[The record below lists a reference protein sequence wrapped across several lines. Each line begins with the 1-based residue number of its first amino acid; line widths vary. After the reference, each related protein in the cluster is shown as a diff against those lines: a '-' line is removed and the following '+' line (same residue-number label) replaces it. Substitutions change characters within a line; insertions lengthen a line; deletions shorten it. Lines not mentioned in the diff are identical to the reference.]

1 MNSVGHLNANISFD
15 ERESIEAVQHLFQE
29 FLETF
34 VDEKGEKY
42 YHIEAQR
49 MFDNKR
55 ATMYVNVKHIFKEN
69 FELIEPLIHHYHRY
83 EPAIRKAV
91 QNFLYSYH
99 PEYAKQKLFSVGFFN
114 LYDIENIRGLKTN
127 RLGKL
132 VAVKG
137 TVTKTTEVR
146 PELVIGKFTC
156 SVCNADCGLV
166 DQQFRFTEPKMCPSK
181 ACNNRV
187 DFELQREESL
197 YVDWQKIKVQESASD
212 LPSGSMPRSIEVILR
227 NEQVERAQPGDR
239 VVFIGALVVVPDA
252 YSMLKPGEKYEMT
265 KSANL
270 AKDPSTMGLEGVSGI
285 KALGI
290 RDLNHRMVFL
300 ANNVHTNDTKMSSE
314 RSESHGVDEEKEEF
328 TEAERDEF
336 ESISKIE
343 NLFDKMT
350 SLIAPSVL
358 GNIEVKKGILL
369 MLFGGVNK
377 TTPEGMKLR
386 GDINI
391 CLVGDPS
398 TAKSQ
403 FLKFVHNFVPRTVY
417 TSGRGSTAAGLTASL
432 NRDPE
437 TGEFTI
443 EAGAL
448 LLADNG
454 ICCIDE
460 FDKMNDNDVVAIHE
474 AMEQQTISLTKA
486 GIQASL
492 NARASI
498 LAALNPILGRYD
510 KTKTLKFNVN
520 LAPPLMSRF
529 DLFFVLIDECDE
541 KIDEMLAKKLVQ
553 MHMRVTRAQETFENS
568 SFKNGVISSGKFKRY
583 LKFAK
588 QLNPEIT
595 KEAAVELKNA
605 YVKMRVEEMGVQK
618 SSYRITVRQLESLI
632 RLSEAI
638 AKVHCSIMITVEH
651 VREARKLLNESI
663 MKIYKPDYEMEVE
676 ELGEEANATPEND
689 NQIVEENGENK
700 ITEEPVAAAPKVK
713 VKISSEEYERVS
725 KTFIYLVK
733 TEGSLEKE
741 YLVLKFIETD
751 IENVTDQEEL
761 LKKEK
766 LARSILSRMI
776 KLDKVFIEYT
786 EKDNNQELQKIA
798 FHPRYTDS

>member
-1 MNSVGHLNANISFD
+1 MNSIGHLNANISFD
-15 ERESIEAVQHLFQE
+15 ERESVEAVQHLFQE

-34 VDEKGEKY
+34 IDEKGEKY

-55 ATMYVNVKHIFKEN
+55 ATMYINVKHIFKEN
-69 FELIEPLIHHYHRY
+69 YDLIEPLIHHYHRY

-99 PEYAKQKLFSVGFFN
+99 PEYAKQKIFSVGFFN

-127 RLGKL
+127 KLGKL
-132 VAVKG
+132 IAVKG
-137 TVTKTTEVR
+137 TITKTTEVR

-166 DQQFRFTEPKMCPSK
+166 DQQFKFTYPKMCPSK
-181 ACNNRV
+181 ACSNRI

-239 VVFIGALVVVPDA
+239 VILIGTLVVVPDA
-252 YSMLKPGEKYEMT
+252 YSMLKPGEKYEMM
-265 KSANL
+265 KGANL
-270 AKDPSTMGLEGVSGI
+270 TKDQSSMGLEGVSGI

-290 RDLNHRMVFL
+290 KDLNHRMVFI
-300 ANNVHTNDTKMSSE
+300 ANNVHVSDTKMVTE
-314 RSESHGVDEEKEEF
+314 RFENNSLDEDKEEF
-328 TEAERDEF
+328 TDAEKIEF
-336 ESISKIE
+336 ESISKME

-358 GNIEVKKGILL
+358 GNTEVKKGLLL

-377 TTPEGMKLR
+377 STPEGMKLR
-386 GDINI
+386 GDLNI

-403 FLKFVHNFVPRTVY
+403 FLKFIHNFIPRTVY

-541 KIDEMLAKKLVQ
+541 KVDEILARKLVQ
-553 MHMRVTRAQETFENS
+553 MHMRVTRLQDNIENNTFKSGPIN
-568 SFKNGVISSGKFKRY
+568 SGKFMRY

-638 AKVHCSIMITVEH
+638 AKLHCSIVVTAEH
-651 VREARKLLNESI
+651 VAEARKLLNESI

-676 ELGEEANATPEND
+676 GVHADINIDEFDNANIPNEDVNRV
-689 NQIVEENGENK
+689 Q
-700 ITEEPVAAAPKVK
+700 EEPVAAVPKTK
-713 VKISSEEYERVS
+713 VQVSAEEYEKVAN
-725 KTFIYLVK
+725 TFIYLLK
-733 TEGSLEKE
+733 TEGVLEKDF
-741 YLVLKFIETD
+741 LILKFIETD
-751 IENVTDQEEL
+751 IDNMTSTEEYQ
-761 LKKEK
+761 KKEK
-766 LARSILSRMI
+766 ILRSMLEKMI
-776 KLDKVFIEYT
+776 RHDKKFIEYI
-786 EKDNNQELQKIA
+786 ENDGESQNVMIA
-798 FHPRYTDS
+798 LHPRFTD